1 MCLSIYN
8 FICRHFT
15 TMSTSLPLGS
25 NFFLQSTT
33 FLTLPSSCPPASGT
47 LKILF
52 PWMKSRVYA
61 LKNKTWRHLR
71 TRKISQRKTKPKKPP
86 WKKQNLRFVTWQNN
100 AINILQITFIYIFY
114 LPIYMFLFF
123 VNALNCDIFMINR
136 KRNRK
141 AKMMENMTLW

>member
-1 MCLSIYN
+1 MLVRLAEGVVLPNTIEVPIPVRFIFLLLTPDTSLSMSNIDPHEVGRSFSTMMSNPVITIHNKRLLILKYLYRRYENIFMCLSIYN

-52 PWMKSRVYA
+52 PWTKSRVYG
-61 LKNKTWRHLR
+61 LKSKT
-71 TRKISQRKTKPKKPP
+71 
-86 WKKQNLRFVTWQNN
+86 
-100 AINILQITFIYIFY
+100 
-114 LPIYMFLFF
+114 
-123 VNALNCDIFMINR
+123 
-136 KRNRK
+136 
-141 AKMMENMTLW
+141 